1 MEHLADF
8 GLRITSAIAGFCGG
22 VTYVFV
28 TKNTKPFEAIGSV
41 VVGSLTANYL
51 GTHVA
56 NLTSLAEAPAGF
68 VTGLCAMAMCQGII
82 AGGRRFRL
90 SEKGDENV

>member
-1 MEHLADF
+1 MEQFSDF

-28 TKNTKPFEAIGSV
+28 TKNTKPFEAIGSI

-51 GTHVA
+51 AGYLA
-56 NLTSLAEAPAGF
+56 NMTSLAEAPAGF
-68 VTGLCAMAMCQGII
+68 VTGLCGMGICQGII
-82 AGGRRFRL
+82 AGAKRFRI
-90 SEKGDENV
+90 SAKGNENV